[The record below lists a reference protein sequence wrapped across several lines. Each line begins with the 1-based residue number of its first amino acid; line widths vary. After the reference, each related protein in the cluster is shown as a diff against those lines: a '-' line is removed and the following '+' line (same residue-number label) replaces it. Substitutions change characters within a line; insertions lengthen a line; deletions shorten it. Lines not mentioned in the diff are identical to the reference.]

1 MMSFFNN
8 YGNFILFILAL
19 VICACTAVC
28 FFEIKK
34 VRKELG
40 AQKFSLKCLRCSEAK
55 AEYFSFYVTNASL
68 NDRVL
73 SNFGI
78 EVSGHH
84 IDLGKLCRSDAQE
97 SKPSLIKQRNS
108 LIFNLDVIS
117 VENEVFSVAERYGV
131 SNVRLYAVDGMGT
144 ISSERTAELEKMLKK
159 DFKAGRRSH
168 RGFASR
174 FKMPK
179 KEAAEEESAGNS
191 ATAGTEGSLLPTV
204 VEEPLPPTPTLGE
217 KIRNVFKKNN

>member
-1 MMSFFNN
+1 MNFFNT
-8 YGNFILFILAL
+8 YGNFILIILGAL
-19 VICACTAVC
+19 ICVGIAVC
-28 FFEIKK
+28 FFEVKK

-78 EVSGHH
+78 EVSGYH
-84 IDLGKLCRSDAQE
+84 IDLGKLCLTDAQE
-97 SKPSLIKQRNS
+97 QKPLLIKQRNS
-108 LIFNLDVIS
+108 LIVNLDVIA

-131 SNVRLYAVDGMGT
+131 SGVRLYAVDGMGT
-144 ISSERTAELEKMLKK
+144 LSSERMPELERMLKK

-168 RGFASR
+168 RGFMSR

-179 KEAAEEESAGNS
+179 TEARTDDNESSRAQSGD
-191 ATAGTEGSLLPTV
+191 GSLLPTV
-204 VEEPLPPTPTLGE
+204 VEEPMPPEPSFGD
-217 KIRNVFKKNN
+217 KFKSIFKKKN

>member
-1 MMSFFNN
+1 MNFFNE
-8 YGNFILFILAL
+8 YGNFILIILGVL
-19 VICACTAVC
+19 ICAGTAVC
-28 FFEIKK
+28 FSEIKK

-40 AQKFSLKCLRCSEAK
+40 AQKFSLRCLRCSEAK
-55 AEYFSFYVTNASL
+55 TEYFSFYVTNASL

-84 IDLGKLCRSDAQE
+84 IDLGKLCRTDAQE
-97 SKPSLIKQRNS
+97 QKPLLIKQRNS
-108 LIFNLDVIS
+108 LIVNLDVIA

-131 SNVRLYAVDGMGT
+131 SGVRLYAVDGMGT
-144 ISSERTAELEKMLKK
+144 LSSERTPELERMLKK

-168 RGFASR
+168 RGFISR

-179 KEAAEEESAGNS
+179 TEAQPGAGESGAAPG
-191 ATAGTEGSLLPTV
+191 GDGSLLPAV
-204 VEEPLPPTPTLGE
+204 VEEPMPPEPSFGE
-217 KIRNVFKKNN
+217 KVKNIFKKKN